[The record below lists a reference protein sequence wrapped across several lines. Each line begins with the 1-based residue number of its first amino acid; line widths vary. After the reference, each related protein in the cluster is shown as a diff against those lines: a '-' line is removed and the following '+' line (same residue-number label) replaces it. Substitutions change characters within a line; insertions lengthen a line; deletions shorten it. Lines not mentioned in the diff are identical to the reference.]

1 MYYRHRWA
9 QNLLTFIV
17 FTALVTSIHAQ
28 NLKGT
33 ITDEEMN
40 PLENVGIFNQTT
52 GQHSHTNLSG
62 VFSLP
67 STHVNDS
74 IFFSNLG
81 FKTFVLVVE
90 QRHLTTGVNI
100 ALKESSINLEQVV
113 VVSRV
118 DAMSKIV
125 HIDVQNDPVKSSQEI
140 LRKVP
145 GLLIGQHA
153 GGGKAEQLFLRGF
166 DIDHGTDVAISVEGM
181 PVNMVSHAH
190 GQGYADL
197 HFVIPETIDNIN
209 FGKGPY
215 YADKGDFNTAGYVDL
230 SLKKNLDKSMVS
242 FENGQFNTNRFVG
255 LFNILEN
262 GKSDAYIA
270 SELYLTDGAFDSPQN
285 FNRINVLGRYHYK
298 DIGKE
303 ELTLTASHFQS
314 KWDASGQIPQRA
326 IDQNIIGR
334 FGAIDDTEGGQTSRT
349 NVMLNHTAF
358 LGGDQFLK
366 TKAFLSTYDFELFS
380 NFTFFLEDAENGDQ
394 IRQFEDRTMVG
405 AETVFE
411 HIDIAVGT
419 DDRFKYAAGIGFR
432 YDNVDDVS
440 LAHTLNRKIILEQ
453 YALGNID
460 ETNLYSFVD
469 ASYNTGNWTFNPS
482 VRLDYF
488 KFDYEN
494 QLSET
499 YDNRS
504 ENKAIVSPKLNTL
517 YSVNRNW
524 QLFLKTGLGFHSN
537 DTRVVTANE
546 GRDILPKAYGV
557 DLGTIVKPID
567 KLVLNA
573 TFWSLFLDQ
582 EFVYVGDAGI
592 VEPSGKT
599 RRLGFELGGR
609 YQVWDWL
616 YLYSDVNYTY
626 ARSTEAPEGENYIP
640 LAPDFTA
647 VGGIS
652 LTDIGN
658 FSGSLNYRYL
668 GDRAANEDNSITAA
682 GYFVTDLN
690 INYAYKNWTVG
701 IIIENL
707 FDTQWNETQ
716 FATESRLFNE
726 ASSVEEIHF
735 TPGTPFYVRGKV
747 SVQF

>member
-1 MYYRHRWA
+1 MV
-9 QNLLTFIV
+9 LTV
-17 FTALVTSIHAQ
+17 FVTTMNAQ
-28 NLKGT
+28 NLKGKV
-33 ITDEEMN
+33 TDEDLN

-67 STHVNDS
+67 STQVNDS

-81 FKTFVLVVE
+81 FKTFILVVE
-90 QRHLTTGVNI
+90 QRHLTSGI
-100 ALKESSINLEQVV
+100 SIMLEESSINLEQVV
-113 VVSRV
+113 VVSKV
-118 DAMSKIV
+118 DAMSRIV
-125 HIDVQNDPVKSSQEI
+125 NVDVEKDPVKSSQEI

-153 GGGKAEQLFLRGF
+153 GGGKAEQIFLRGF

-181 PVNMVSHAH
+181 PVNMVSHGH

-215 YADKGDFNTAGYVDL
+215 YADKGNFTTAGYVDL
-230 SLKKNLDKSMVS
+230 SLKNTIDKSMVS
-242 FENGQFNTNRFVG
+242 YETGQFNTNRFVG
-255 LFNILEN
+255 LFNVLEN
-262 GKSDAYIA
+262 GKSTAYLA

-285 FNRINVLGRYHYK
+285 FNRVNILGRYHYK

-303 ELTLTASHFQS
+303 EMTLTASHFQS

-358 LGGDQFLK
+358 LGSDQFLK
-366 TKAFLSTYDFELFS
+366 TRAFLSTYDFELFS
-380 NFTFFLEDAENGDQ
+380 NFTFFLEDEENGDQ
-394 IRQFEDRTMVG
+394 IRQFEERTLMG

-411 HIDIAVGT
+411 QIDIAVGT
-419 DDRFKYAAGIGFR
+419 DDRLKYAAGIGFR

-440 LAHTLNRKIILEQ
+440 LAHTLNRKVTLEQ

-460 ETNLYSFVD
+460 ETNVYSFVD
-469 ASYNTGNWTFNPS
+469 ASYSTGNWTFNPS

-494 QLSET
+494 QLSEV
-499 YDNRS
+499 YDNKS
-504 ENKAIVSPKLNTL
+504 ENKAIVSPKFNTL

-537 DTRVVTANE
+537 DTRVVTVNV
-546 GRDILPKAYGV
+546 GRDVLPKAYGV
-557 DLGTIVKPID
+557 DFGTIVKPID
-567 KLVLNA
+567 KLALNA
-573 TFWSLFLDQ
+573 TLWGLFLDQ

-599 RRLGFELGGR
+599 RRLGVELGGR
-609 YQVWDWL
+609 YQVRDWL

-626 ARSTEAPEGENYIP
+626 ARSTEEPAGEDYIP

-658 FSGSLNYRYL
+658 FSGTLNYRYL
-668 GDRAANEDNSITAA
+668 GDRAANEDNSIVAE

-707 FDTQWNETQ
+707 LDTKWNETQ